1 MNNLYPGVESG
12 VLFIFYNSSSAV
24 YADIPGFR
32 LDCLIKFN
40 ANVHCLIRRQNKCI
54 GKYLYLLKSPA
65 MKWFFQ
71 VWIDLSTAFIL
82 CNPGGTIWNFNTRF
96 RLYFFMKLDA

>member
-1 MNNLYPGVESG
+1 MNNLHPGVESG

-54 GKYLYLLKSPA
+54 GKYLSLLKSPA
-65 MKWFFQ
+65 IKWFLK
-71 VWIDLSTAFIL
+71 VWIDLSTEFLQFTSGRTSYTSTPCFQIV
-82 CNPGGTIWNFNTRF
+82 TI
-96 RLYFFMKLDA
+96 